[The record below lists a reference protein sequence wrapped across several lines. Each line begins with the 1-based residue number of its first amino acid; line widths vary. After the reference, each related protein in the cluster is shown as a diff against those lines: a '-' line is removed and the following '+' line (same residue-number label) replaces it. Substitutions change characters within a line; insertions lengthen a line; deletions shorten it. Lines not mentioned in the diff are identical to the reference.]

1 MAGYVVCD
9 CCGRQIPATA
19 ADVGRAVV
27 CPTSRQLVMVHPGDL
42 REVAAPAGP
51 DVPAAR
57 GRKRLA
63 VALLL
68 LLALGLGGYLAADRL
83 RGPKTG
89 GQEVAA
95 APAADQPT
103 VPISVE
109 NKPAA
114 PTASDP
120 KPTTPPAGGPTPPA
134 RPDPTPPAGTP
145 GVHTPG
151 SPVTVVSQPPAVV
164 AVVPGAA
171 EKDARGL
178 AVHRLMKR
186 IDLRTADELQK
197 ELLAVREI
205 SLDTPAAPNTSANLY
220 ALGITSRSTGGVYP
234 GPAVA
239 AKGRDDLAGLAF
251 KLGPAAVSTKDKAEA
266 LDALSKRLRAEIQ
279 KCIPA
284 DRTDPR
290 LDPDKLHAAL
300 IADGADGRWA
310 KPEAVPC
317 VQQMLQAEGR
327 DVRRISVQVLRD
339 IPDAAATDALVKWA
353 VFDLDPANRAAAVDA
368 LRARDRATVI
378 AKLLVLL
385 RYPWAR
391 AAEHA
396 AEALVALDAKEA
408 VPDLA
413 AQLPLPAP
421 DAPAASGL
429 PNETRS
435 FRRELVR
442 TNHAKNC
449 LLCHTPSAAETDLV
463 RGAIPDPS
471 RPIAPPVTPGY
482 YREGSR
488 FVTASETHLWQDF
501 SAVQP
506 VPNPGPWPAQQRYDY
521 LVAVRP
527 ARAGEESA
535 EAAAY
540 KAAVLWALRELTGR
554 DRGDGAEVWAD
565 LRDGR
570 TPPEDRLYA
579 GAGRFLVQFTN
590 PEALIVLGLGE
601 WGASFFDLTADEQA
615 VVLARFRK
623 QYGVTV
629 SRQALIAYLEGVV
642 ASGPAG
648 VRERAAA
655 LLVRV
660 RGGNGLG
667 EFDAATAGRMLGS
680 PQARV
685 RRAAAEALE
694 TVGAKAKGAER
705 DLVKLL
711 KDGDAEGRRAAAAAL
726 AGLPNASDE
735 TYDALARATA
745 DDLVAVRLAAADA
758 LARLKDPPRSSA
770 RPLAEGLVKKG
781 AWATPA
787 DRERFEAA
795 VGGLLAGMK
804 GKAAGGYGVLLSA
817 AAGTTPTEVPA
828 GTLAKA
834 LAAAGPT
841 TKDQLGALVKLLAKA
856 EYRATAERQLVEAGD
871 DAVGALVAGL
881 KDKDAAVRT
890 PAATVLGKVAAL
902 ARGASRSSWNE
913 GRDALAT
920 AKASDSSPEVRA
932 AAEAALKN
940 LTANP

>member
-27 CPTSRQLVMVHPGDL
+27 CPTSRQLVLVNPGDL
-42 REVAAPAGP
+42 REVAGPASRVAPTP
-51 DVPAAR
+51 R

-63 VALLL
+63 LLLLL
-68 LLALGLGGYLAADRL
+68 LLALGLGGGVAYDRL
-83 RGPKTG
+83 RSPKPG
-89 GQEVAA
+89 ADEVASA
-95 APAADQPT
+95 GSGD
-103 VPISVE
+103 
-109 NKPAA
+109 
-114 PTASDP
+114 
-120 KPTTPPAGGPTPPA
+120 TTPAMGSPVSVDLKPSVPGADASKPTPPSVVTTKT
-134 RPDPTPPAGTP
+134 DPAKPATVTAP
-145 GVHTPG
+145 APST
-151 SPVTVVSQPPAVV
+151 TVVVTNPPAVV

-205 SLDTPAAPNTSANLY
+205 SLDTPAAPNTSRDLY
-220 ALGITSRSTGGVYP
+220 ALGITRRSTGGVYP

-251 KLGPAAVSTKDKAEA
+251 KLGPAAVLFKDKAEA

-284 DRTDPR
+284 DKSDPR
-290 LDPDKLHAAL
+290 PDPDKLHAAL
-300 IADGADGRWA
+300 IADGADGQWA

-327 DVRRISVQVLRD
+327 DVRRISVQLLRD

-353 VFDLDPANRAAAVDA
+353 VFDLDPANRAAAVEA
-368 LRARDRATVI
+368 LRARDRAAVI
-378 AKLLVLL
+378 AKLLVLV

-413 AQLPLPAP
+413 AVLPLPAP

-429 PNETRS
+429 PNETRP

-449 LLCHTPSAAETDLV
+449 LLCHTPSAAATDLV
-463 RGAIPDPS
+463 RGAIPDPT

-482 YREGSR
+482 YGEGSR

-506 VPNPGPWPAQQRYDY
+506 VKDPGPWPAQQRYDY

-527 ARAGEESA
+527 ARPGEEST
-535 EAAAY
+535 EPAAY
-540 KAAVLWALRELTGR
+540 PAAVLWALRELSGQN
-554 DRGDGAEVWAD
+554 RGDGVEVWAD

-570 TPPEDRLYA
+570 TPPDDRLSA
-579 GAGRFLVQFTN
+579 GAGRFVVQLTN
-590 PEALIVLGLGE
+590 PEALIVLGLHEFGM
-601 WGASFFDLTADEQA
+601 SFFDLTPDEQT
-615 VVLARFRK
+615 VVLARFRN

-629 SRQALIAYLEGVV
+629 SRAALIAYLEGV
-642 ASGPAG
+642 ATTGPEG
-648 VRERAAA
+648 LRGKAAE

-660 RGGNGLG
+660 RGEDGSTD
-667 EFDAATAGRMLGS
+667 FDPAAAGRMLKN
-680 PQARV
+680 PQART

-694 TVGAKAKGAER
+694 TLGAKAKGQAKA
-705 DLVKLL
+705 LVEAL
-711 KDGDAEGRRAAAAAL
+711 KDDDAEVRRAAAAAL
-726 AGLPNASDE
+726 GRLTGAADE
-735 TYDALARATA
+735 VYDALARLTA
-745 DDLVAVRLAAADA
+745 DDVVAVRMAAADA
-758 LARLKDPPRSSA
+758 LVALKDPPKSSA
-770 RPLAEGLVKKG
+770 KPLAEGLVKQG
-781 AWATPA
+781 TWAA
-787 DRERFEAA
+787 AGDKERFEGA

-804 GKAAGGYGVLLSA
+804 GRAAGGYGVLLSA
-817 AAGTTPTEVPA
+817 ASGATPTEVPA
-828 GTLAKA
+828 ATLAKA

-841 TKDQLGALVKLLAKA
+841 TKDQLPALVKLLAKPD
-856 EYRATAERQLVEAGD
+856 YRAAAERQLTEAGE
-871 DAVGALVAGL
+871 DAVPALVDGL

-902 ARGASRSSWNE
+902 GRSASRPSWRA
-913 GRDALAT
+913 GMDALAT
-920 AKASDSSPEVRA
+920 AKASDASPEVRA
-932 AAEAALKN
+932 AAADALKS